1 MSILSRQEFFADKE
15 CDMTEQ
21 NECLFDF
28 ESFRIDP
35 LKRQLLCDGQIVPLT
50 SKAFTALLLLVGR
63 RGEVVSK
70 EELMNALWFDTAVEE
85 NNLTQQISTL
95 RKKLGEKREEPRFIV
110 TIPGQG
116 YSFIAPVKKHF
127 YGESDFVLQEI
138 TKSSITIDISDDETP
153 QVKKSPSKPFLNRAN
168 VLRQL
173 AISALV
179 IAAFL
184 FVSFWLDSYQKNVAQ
199 PRTIAVLPFK
209 SLNTDTKNDVFAAG
223 ITDTLTAK
231 IGNLKSLTVRPVD
244 GSAEYIGQEQSPLE
258 AGRKLNVETVLAG
271 SVQREGERIRVTIQ
285 VLDIVNQRV
294 VWGQSFNKDINH
306 SFDLQDAISEEVAA
320 ALQVKFSS

>member
-1 MSILSRQEFFADKE
+1 
-15 CDMTEQ
+15 MTEQ

-35 LKRQLLCDGQIVPLT
+35 LKRQLLREGQIVPLT

-70 EELMNALWFDTAVEE
+70 EELMNALWFETAVEE

-127 YGESDFVLQEI
+127 YGESDFVFQEI
-138 TKSSITIDISDDETP
+138 TKSSITIDISDDETSLA
-153 QVKKSPSKPFLNRAN
+153 KKSTAKPFSNWLPT
-168 VLRQL
+168 LRQL

-184 FVSFWLDSYQKNVAQ
+184 FVSFWLDSYQKHVAQ

-209 SLNTDTKNDVFAAG
+209 SLSADAKNDAFATG

-285 VLDIVNQRV
+285 VLDIANQRV